1 MIGGSVGAATTPRK
15 ITSAPESAGEYTV
28 IIVENFEV
36 KYGATDDDE

>member
-1 MIGGSVGAATTPRK
+1 MGGSVGAATTPRK
-15 ITSAPESAGEYTV
+15 ITSAPESAEEYTV